1 MGGRDARLTAAGT
14 AALRS
19 LIHSFGHFWLD
30 THFAPNGY
38 LFISLDFYSLG
49 LFMSKTA
56 RHKAILDLLDDGPVE
71 SQEALQHILE
81 RRGIDVGQATL
92 SRDIRELNLVKG
104 QDGYRRATE
113 KSVADGVLPSVMQL
127 AHQFVLEIRQ
137 AQNMLVI
144 KTTVGSAQPVAAA
157 LDASH
162 WPEVVGTIAGDD
174 TVLVIATDKKK
185 AQALARRMREHA

>member
-1 MGGRDARLTAAGT
+1 MGYFQT
-14 AALRS
+14 
-19 LIHSFGHFWLD
+19 
-30 THFAPNGY
+30 
-38 LFISLDFYSLG
+38 
-49 LFMSKTA
+49 FMSKTA

-81 RRGIDVGQATL
+81 RKGIEVGQATL
-92 SRDIRELNLVKG
+92 SRDIRELKLVKG
-104 QDGYRRATE
+104 SEGYRRATE
-113 KSVADGVLPSVMQL
+113 KSVAEGVLPSVMHL

-137 AQNMLVI
+137 AQNMLVV

-185 AQALARRMREHA
+185 AQALALRIREMG